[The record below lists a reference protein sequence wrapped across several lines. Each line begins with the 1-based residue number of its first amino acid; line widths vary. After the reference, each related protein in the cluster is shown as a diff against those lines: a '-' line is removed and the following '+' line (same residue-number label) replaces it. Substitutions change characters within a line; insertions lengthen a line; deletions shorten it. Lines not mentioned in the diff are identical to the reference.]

1 MCRFTGLLFSVG
13 SLLLPVVP
21 ISWNNVMCTGT
32 ENTLTE
38 CSYSQIS
45 GAHSCSHGDDAIVEC
60 LSSKLHYYESL
71 ILPSQ
76 DAHEIIFIIAANGNL
91 L

>member
-1 MCRFTGLLFSVG
+1 MYRFTGLLHSVG
-13 SLLLPVVP
+13 SLVLPVVP

-38 CSYSQIS
+38 CSHSQIS
-45 GAHSCSHGDDAIVEC
+45 GAHSCSHGDDAVVEC

-71 ILPSQ
+71 ISYSCYNY
-76 DAHEIIFIIAANGNL
+76 NGNPFKCSCSNYK
-91 L
+91 